1 MPLGPPALWLAEDY
15 VQLGDVD
22 QAAEIASRMA
32 ALAART
38 NSARTDTRL
47 RHIASQ
53 LAPYKDTAS
62 VADLFDAYETAEH
75 AERDDH
81 QS

>member
-1 MPLGPPALWLAEDY
+1 M
-15 VQLGDVD
+15 QLGDVD

-53 LAPYKDTAS
+53 LALYKDTAS
-62 VADLFDAYETAEH
+62 VADFFDAYETAEH
-75 AERDDH
+75 TERDDH